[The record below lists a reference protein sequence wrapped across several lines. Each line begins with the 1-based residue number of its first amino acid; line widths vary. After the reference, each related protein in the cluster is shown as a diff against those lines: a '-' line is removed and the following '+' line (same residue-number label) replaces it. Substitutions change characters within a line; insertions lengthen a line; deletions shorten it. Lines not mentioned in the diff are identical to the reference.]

1 MTEGSWDGV
10 ERRAGTAAR
19 TAGLVLAAGAGTRF
33 GPDGKLLS
41 KLDGRPVLEWSVAAP
56 CGVGELTRV
65 VVVLGFR
72 AADALA
78 RVNFGRAE
86 PVICERWADG
96 QSASLRRGLAALDGY
111 ERVIVTVG
119 DQPRMTPR
127 VVSLFL
133 DEPGGTRAVYAGR
146 PGHPVVLGP
155 VEIAAAMT
163 VDGDV
168 GARELLRGG
177 PVIEVGHLCS
187 GRDVDTIEDLEALRH
202 EARAV
207 I

>member
-1 MTEGSWDGV
+1 MSAPACKGV
-10 ERRAGTAAR
+10 EQRSGAAA

-33 GPDGKLLS
+33 GPNGKLLS
-41 KLDGRPVLEWSVAAP
+41 KLDGRPVLEWSVAAA
-56 CGVGELTRV
+56 CGVDELTRV

-72 AADALA
+72 AEDVMA
-78 RVNFGRAE
+78 RVDLGRAE
-86 PVICERWADG
+86 PVLCEDWAEG
-96 QSASLRRGLAALDGY
+96 QSASLRRGLAALGGC
-111 ERVIVTVG
+111 ERVIVTLG

-127 VVSLFL
+127 VISLFL
-133 DEPGGTRAVYAGR
+133 DAPAGTRAVHAGR

-155 VEIAAAMT
+155 EQVAGAMS
-163 VDGDV
+163 VNGDV

-187 GRDVDTIEDLEALRH
+187 GRDVDTLEDLEALRH